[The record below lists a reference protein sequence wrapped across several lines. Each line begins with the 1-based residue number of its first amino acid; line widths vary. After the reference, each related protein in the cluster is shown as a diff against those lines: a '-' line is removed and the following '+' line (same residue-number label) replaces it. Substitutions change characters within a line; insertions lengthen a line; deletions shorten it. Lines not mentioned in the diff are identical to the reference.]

1 MPRARK
7 LMDQVKL
14 CKPKRRDLTG
24 LISLA
29 ILIGVILGI
38 VLSASWYSTR
48 PPLVLS
54 ENELRARSIHIVG
67 VTQVGTPSGELATLT
82 AELRQGSGR
91 VLIGVPPYENNDTQ
105 MAARNAVQAAG
116 SETGFDLSS
125 TDVAYSIETTAE
137 MITGPSAGA
146 AMAVVLV
153 AVIENKEVLQ
163 GAITSA
169 TVDESGRLGPV
180 GDIDIKIGAAEQ
192 AGYTLFVVSSNQP
205 GVPVTSSI
213 RVEKARNLADAANLM
228 LR

>member
-1 MPRARK
+1 
-7 LMDQVKL
+7 MDQVKL

-24 LISLA
+24 LVLLA
-29 ILIGVILGI
+29 LLIGVIFGV
-38 VLSASWYSTR
+38 VLAAGWYSTR

-54 ENELRARSIHIVG
+54 ENELRARSISIVG
-67 VTQVGTPSGELATLT
+67 VTEGGNPAGELATLT

-91 VLIGVPPYENNDTQ
+91 VLIGVPPFENDDTQ
-105 MAARNAVQAAG
+105 MAARSAVQAAG

-125 TDVAYSIETTAE
+125 TDVAYSIDTTAE

-153 AVIENKEVLQ
+153 AVIENKDVLQ

-169 TVDESGRLGPV
+169 TCDESGRLGPV

-192 AGYTLFVVSSNQP
+192 AGFTLFVVSTNQP
-205 GVPVTSSI
+205 GVPLTSSI
-213 RVEKARNLADAANLM
+213 QVQRARTLADAANLM

>member
-1 MPRARK
+1 
-7 LMDQVKL
+7 MDQVKL

-29 ILIGVILGI
+29 LLIGVTLGV
-38 VLSASWYSTR
+38 VLATGWYSAR

-54 ENELRARSIHIVG
+54 ENELRARSIAIVG
-67 VTQVGTPSGELATLT
+67 VTKEAAPAGELATLT
-82 AELRQGSGR
+82 VELRQGNGK
-91 VLIGVPPYENNDTQ
+91 VLIGVPPYENEDTQ
-105 MAARNAVQAAG
+105 RAARNAVQAAG

-125 TDVAYSIETTAE
+125 TDVAYSFETTAE

-153 AVIENKEVLQ
+153 AVIENKDVLQ

-180 GDIDIKIGAAEQ
+180 GDIDVKISAAEQ

-213 RVEKARNLADAANLM
+213 QVEKARNLADAANLM